1 MMVKLRLFVPLVF
14 ALALL
19 APAAHA
25 VIYYDWNQT
34 PGGAFCMPGDPEN
47 SWGVCVYKVHNPWF
61 GQDPFEW
68 TYATDDPESAYV
80 QGGTVPPEDPIVN
93 QVFRN
98 RTQNNWTDWHCTLTN
113 GTITAGSVKVY
124 NESFG
129 DNPLTNW
136 NITYTAN
143 GFFAETISGSGTYVG
158 PMGTLHVYFEY
169 IGSGN
174 VTFSQYPTTTSPIP
188 EPASIVAL
196 MSGLVAMGFGIRRRK

>member
-25 VIYYDWNQT
+25 VVYYDWNQT

-47 SWGVCVYKVHNPWF
+47 TWGVCVYKVHNPWF
-61 GQDPFEW
+61 GGDAFEW
-68 TYATDDPESAYV
+68 FQATDDPNSAYA
-80 QGGTVPPEDPIVN
+80 QGGQVPPEDPIVN

-98 RTQNNWTDWHCTLTN
+98 RTQSNWTDWHCDLTN
-113 GTITAGSVKVY
+113 GTITPGSVVVKNNGVPDP
-124 NESFG
+124 G
-129 DNPLTNW
+129 W
-136 NITYTAN
+136 VITYTET
-143 GFFAETISGSGTYVG
+143 GFFAETVSGSGTYVA
-158 PMGTLHVYFEY
+158 PLGTLSVYFEY
-169 IGSGN
+169 LGSGT